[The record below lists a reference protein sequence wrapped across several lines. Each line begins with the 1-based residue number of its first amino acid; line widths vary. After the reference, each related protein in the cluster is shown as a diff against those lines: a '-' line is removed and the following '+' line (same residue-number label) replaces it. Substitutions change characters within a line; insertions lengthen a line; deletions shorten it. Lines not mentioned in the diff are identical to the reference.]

1 VPDNPDQSAEHSRG
15 HPDYHDPL
23 AGFGGAPAAYSA
35 LTLRL
40 VLAIFG
46 LLICTA
52 GAVLFALVAA
62 PVVFVVLFAVF
73 AAVAAVDI
81 VVVAR
86 RKLRGEPG

>member
-1 VPDNPDQSAEHSRG
+1 VSDSKDRPAEHKRG
-15 HPDYHDPL
+15 HPDHHDPL
-23 AGFGGAPAAYSA
+23 AGFGRAPAAYSA

-46 LLICTA
+46 LLICTL
-52 GAVLFALVAA
+52 GAVLFAVVAA
-62 PVVFVVLFAVF
+62 PVVFVVLFATF
-73 AAVAAVDI
+73 AAVAAVDF